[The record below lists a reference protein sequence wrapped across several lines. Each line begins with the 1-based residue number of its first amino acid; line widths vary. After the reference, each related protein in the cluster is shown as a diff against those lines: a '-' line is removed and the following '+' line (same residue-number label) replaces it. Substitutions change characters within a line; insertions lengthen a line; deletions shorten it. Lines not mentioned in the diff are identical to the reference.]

1 MIMFGKVFF
10 SCTFFLLL
18 IFSAYAQLP
27 DTSATKFTLQQC
39 IQLALKNN
47 PTIQHSQVAS
57 ETQRANLTAA
67 RGNMLP
73 TLNGDVSHGISQG
86 RGIDPFTNTYANQ
99 NITFAN
105 YSLNTNLTLFNEF
118 AIQNSIKQNR
128 LAYDAT
134 KMEVQQNK
142 DAIALNVIL
151 EYLQV
156 LTNQDLLELSMQ
168 QEDVSAKQVERL
180 NILNSEGAIK
190 PSDLYDLKG
199 QYAQEELNVVNASNN
214 LESAKVLLA
223 QLLNIPYNKNISL
236 ERIGLTESTASNS
249 STDSIYQAALQ
260 NLALIKASELR
271 KRSAIYGVK
280 TYRSLRFP
288 SLYLSGGLNTNYSS
302 NATSQQFINSTEVT
316 TDNYVLV
323 DGDKVP
329 VVARQ
334 DNFTTNKINYGNQF
348 KNNFNTSLSIGVSI
362 PLLNRLQNRTQI
374 KTAELIEKDAEIT
387 LNATKTQLQ
396 QNIEQA
402 YVNLTSAQKR
412 FDVLTDQ
419 VAAFKESFREAEV
432 RFDAGSITSV
442 DYLIAK
448 NNLDNANINLIIAR
462 YDYVLRSTILDYY
475 SGKISFQ

>member
-1 MIMFGKVFF
+1 MIMFRKVFL
-10 SCTFFLLL
+10 SCTFFFLL
-18 IFSAYAQLP
+18 IFSAHAQSS
-27 DTSATKFTLQQC
+27 DTSAINYTLQQC

-47 PTIQHSQVAS
+47 PTVQHSQVAS
-57 ETQRANLTAA
+57 ETQRANLTGA

-73 TLNGDVSHGISQG
+73 TLNGTIDHGISQG

-99 NITFAN
+99 NINFAN
-105 YSLNTNLTLFNEF
+105 YNLNTNVTLFNEF
-118 AIQNSIKQNR
+118 AIQNSIKQNK

-142 DAIALNVIL
+142 DDIALQVIL

-156 LTNQDLLELSMQ
+156 LTNQDLVEVSTQ
-168 QEDVSAKQVERL
+168 QRDVSAKQVERL
-180 NILNSEGAIK
+180 NILNDEGAIP
-190 PSDLYDLKG
+190 PSQLYDLKG
-199 QYAQEELNVVNASNN
+199 QYAQEELNVVNAINS

-223 QLLNIPYNKNISL
+223 QLLNIPYNKNIML
-236 ERIGLTESTASNS
+236 ERIGLSEAVANNS
-249 STDSIYQAALQ
+249 STDSIYQAALK

-288 SLYLSGGLNTNYSS
+288 SLYLSGALGTNYSS
-302 NATSQQFINSTEVT
+302 NATTQQFINSTDVT
-316 TDNYVLV
+316 TDNYVV
-323 DGDKVP
+323 VNGTQVP
-329 VVARQ
+329 VIAKQ
-334 DNFTTNKINYGNQF
+334 DNYASNKISYGSQF
-348 KNNFNTSLSIGVSI
+348 KNNYNTSLSIGISI

-402 YVNLTSAQKR
+402 YVNLTSAQR
-412 FDVLTDQ
+412 RYDVLTDQ
-419 VAAFKESFREAEV
+419 LNAFKESFREAEV
-432 RFDAGSITSV
+432 KFNAGSITSV

-475 SGKISFQ
+475 SGKITFL